1 MKILVKSTK
10 GKEANFDFT
19 SGSNPE
25 QTINR
30 PETWERVPSQT
41 DSSSALPSETEL
53 EEKKNIRGVKVYQPY
68 MKSIG
73 LSYIYR
79 NINYN

>member
-19 SGSNPE
+19 SGSNPG

-30 PETWERVPSQT
+30 PGTWERLPSQT

-53 EEKKNIRGVKVYQPY
+53 EEKKNVRGVKVYQPY

-73 LSYIYR
+73 LSYI
-79 NINYN
+79 